1 MSEIL
6 NKDFEQI
13 CNSSIEWNKF
23 KVKTFLVT
31 GATGLIGSL
40 FIRSI
45 LYVSD
50 KKALGIKM
58 IAVVRNPEKA
68 KSMFADR
75 DDVIFYTHDFTS
87 DDKIRI
93 DEKVDYILHTA
104 AVTASKEMISYPV
117 ENIKTSINST
127 IQILDFAVSNSVSGT
142 VYLSS
147 MEAYGQMN
155 VTDHLVTENELG
167 KIDLLSVRSCYP
179 EGKRMC
185 ECLCNAYASEYD
197 LNVFAARLAQTF
209 GPGISSNENRVFAQ
223 FARSAMEKKDIVLH
237 TQGLSEGNYV
247 YTADAITAI
256 LTILLKGEKG
266 QTYNVV
272 NEDNHMTIGQ
282 MADMVASKIADN
294 QIQVVFDIPK
304 DQASTGYAATT
315 KMHMSSSKLNS
326 LGWHATVD
334 LEHMYKNLIQYMRE
348 E

>member
-23 KVKTFLVT
+23 KGKTFLVT